1 VLLIQMVGE
10 DAELINEELKHEI
23 IEIAHAS
30 TAAKTRVRLE
40 AIEKARRQFASNAQ
54 PLMILETLTIE
65 LARA

>member
-1 VLLIQMVGE
+1 VGSE
-10 DAELINEELKHEI
+10 AELINEELKHEI
-23 IEIAHAS
+23 IETANTS
-30 TAAKTRVRLE
+30 TPIKTRTRLE

>member
-1 VLLIQMVGE
+1 MVGE
-10 DAELINEELKHEI
+10 GAELINEELKHEI
-23 IEIAHAS
+23 METAHTS
-30 TAAKTRVRLE
+30 TAAKTRARLE